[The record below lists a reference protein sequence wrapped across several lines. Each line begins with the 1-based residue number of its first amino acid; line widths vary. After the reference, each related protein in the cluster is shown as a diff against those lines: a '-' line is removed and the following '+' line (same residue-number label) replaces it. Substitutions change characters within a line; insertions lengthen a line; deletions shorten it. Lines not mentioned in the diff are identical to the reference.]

1 MLQQEVLQTNF
12 DTDEFLAHHGILGQ
26 KWGIRRYQNEDGSL
40 TSAGKERYGLSKKEK
55 IALGK
60 DIEDKVI
67 EKSLREGKSY
77 KETKEEIKKYC
88 EDNIEKLESYDA
100 YKKSQMMQRGINTVA
115 MLIPGLP
122 GLAASLYGSDNYSTA
137 LGPNGLGVADIFKS
151 NTKRKYDYFKKH
163 MSQDAFDTE
172 EFLEHHGILGQ
183 KWGIRRYQNPDGS
196 LTPEGRKR
204 YGLDVGKGTVVSRI
218 STYAGGKDPAD
229 KSGRTYV
236 STNEDDADYYKS
248 TYVNF
253 LKGTAGANAKIY
265 NNTYVAAVDLKS
277 PDKKERKEIVDT
289 IVKTNEK
296 AVRELG
302 EQLVKQRIFNAA
314 YQSDHSSEKLTIDS
328 AVANYK
334 KQYPEEYKKLTESFV
349 NQLLEKSKSTKQED
363 EDLVFDK
370 FRSCITM
377 NPKLFNL
384 YKEEVK
390 KRGYNCVIDDEDA
403 GRVSISPMIV
413 FDPEKNLKLE
423 KSEELTDQ
431 DIRKARINFNV
442 NYDKRK
448 KDLKGEGYW
457 DSMDEEEFLAHH
469 GILGMKWGIRRY
481 QNPDGSLTPAGRE
494 RYAKKAKIESKES
507 AARDI
512 LSDSSPT
519 NRNRLKKAMA
529 EDYLHTLTQDGDIYD
544 YMDYRDGINSKD
556 DERKLSKEKSE
567 DYIINLFKRN
577 HNDVYNK
584 IVSDQDTSI
593 KEAISSGDSQ
603 LMIEII
609 EGAAKYSPELMD
621 IYVNKL
627 RELEDLRQ
635 DAFDTDE
642 FLAHHGILG
651 MKWGIRRYQNPDGSL
666 TEAGKRKYG
675 NARKAY
681 NVKTPKEAYKKRAK
695 YTDEEMVQILKR
707 FTTEQKLDELSK
719 KYRTN
724 RKVKWDTVVA
734 AAGGVYAFTQ
744 SKAGKKLISYAK
756 QIIDDEMNYEYDV
769 KPTKTFTKAGEDMV
783 NNVFLPA
790 LIN

>member
-1 MLQQEVLQTNF
+1 MSQQEVLQTNF

-60 DIEDKVI
+60 EIEDDVI
-67 EKSLREGKSY
+67 EKSIREGKSY

-204 YGLDVGKGTVVSRI
+204 YGLDVGKGSVVSRV
-218 STYAGGKDPAD
+218 STYSGGNDPAD
-229 KSGRTYV
+229 KQGRTYV
-236 STNEDDADYYKS
+236 SINEDDAAYYKS
-248 TYVNF
+248 NYVNF
-253 LKGTAGANAKIY
+253 LRGISGDNSAKVY
-265 NNTYVAAVDLKS
+265 NNTYVTTVDLKS

-289 IVKTNEK
+289 LMKTNDK
-296 AVRELG
+296 AVNELG
-302 EQLVKQRIFNAA
+302 KQLVNQRIFGEVYRN
-314 YQSDHSSEKLTIDS
+314 SHKPGKISVDS
-328 AVANYK
+328 AVADYK
-334 KQYPEEYKKLTESFV
+334 KKHPKEYKEATENFIEACMILARSGKKDDEEAIFK
-349 NQLLEKSKSTKQED
+349 QFSTC
-363 EDLVFDK
+363 V
-370 FRSCITM
+370 TA

-390 KRGYNCVIDDEDA
+390 KRGYNCVIDDEDS
-403 GRVSISPMIV
+403 GKVSISPMIV
-413 FDPEKNLKLE
+413 FDPEKNLKLV
-423 KSEELTDQ
+423 KSEELTDY
-431 DIRKARINFNV
+431 DIQKNRAKFNA
-442 NYDKRK
+442 NYNKRK

-457 DSMDEEEFLAHH
+457 DSMDEEESLAHF
-469 GILGMKWGIRRY
+469 GILGQKWGIRRY

-494 RYAKKAKIESKES
+494 RYAKKAKKESKES

-544 YMDYRDGINSKD
+544 FMDYRDGINSKD

-577 HNDVYNK
+577 HNDAYNK

-621 IYVNKL
+621 IYANKL
-627 RELEDLRQ
+627 RDLEDLRQ
-635 DAFDTDE
+635 DAFDTEE

-651 MKWGIRRYQNPDGSL
+651 MKWGVRRYQNEDGTL
-666 TEAGKRKYG
+666 TEAGKKKYG
-675 NARKAY
+675 NSAKRLK
-681 NVKTPKEAYKKRAK
+681 VKNAKEAYKKRNK
-695 YTDEEMVQILKR
+695 FTDEELDQLVKMSGKSG
-707 FTTEQKLDELSK
+707 TQKFYDSANDIYKFAKSPLGKSIIQKAKEMTNDFIYGDGGNVR
-719 KYRTN
+719 KYARWKNTAY
-724 RKVKWDTVVA
+724 T
-734 AAGGVYAFTQ
+734 
-744 SKAGKKLISYAK
+744 S
-756 QIIDDEMNYEYDV
+756 
-769 KPTKTFTKAGEDMV
+769 AGEDFV
-783 NNVFLPA
+783 ETFLPTV
-790 LIN
+790 IN